1 MSSFDRVAHVYDA
14 TRSLS
19 PPVMRKVVD
28 GVAEFVGG
36 SSLVDFGV
44 GTGRLAAPLIQR
56 GVDVVGLD
64 IARSMIGQARDK
76 GVARLVL
83 AAGESAPF
91 RGESFDYAMVVHF
104 MHLMEEWKAV
114 VREIS
119 RVTRKG
125 LITLVGD
132 PLGSLPRDTYVQLR
146 EGRGFKMAGLKM
158 GEREMAEMVKPS
170 VTRVLVEYR
179 ERFDPSQLLE
189 EYAAKLHSITWDVP
203 DKVNAE
209 IVDAMRPLLGR
220 KRERERKVIM
230 AVWDRSQLR
239 GFDPSA

>member
-1 MSSFDRVAHVYDA
+1 LSSFDRVAHVYDA

-179 ERFDPSQLLE
+179 EQFDPSQLLE

-209 IVDAMRPLLGR
+209 IVGAMRPLLGR

>member
-19 PPVMRKVVD
+19 PPVMKKVVE
-28 GVAEFVGG
+28 GVEEFLGR

-44 GTGRLAAPLIQR
+44 GTGRLAAPLMQR

-64 IARSMIGQARDK
+64 VSRSMISQARDK
-76 GVARLVL
+76 GVAGLVQ
-83 AAGESAPF
+83 ASAESAPF
-91 RGESFDYAMVVHF
+91 RRESFDYAMVVHF
-104 MHLMEEWKAV
+104 MHLLSDWKAA
-114 VREIS
+114 VREVS
-119 RVTRKG
+119 RVVRKG

-132 PLGSLPRDTYVQLR
+132 PLGSLPRDTYVGLR
-146 EGRGFKMAGLKM
+146 EGRGFRMPGLKM

-170 VTRVLVEYR
+170 LTRTLVEYT
-179 ERFDPSQLLE
+179 EQFDPSQLLE
-189 EYAAKLHSITWDVP
+189 EYKAKLHSITWDVP

-209 IVDAMRPLLGR
+209 IVEAMRPLLGET
-220 KRERERKVIM
+220 RERERRVIL

>member
-179 ERFDPSQLLE
+179 EQFDPSQLLE

>member
-1 MSSFDRVAHVYDA
+1 M
-14 TRSLS
+14 
-19 PPVMRKVVD
+19 
-28 GVAEFVGG
+28 
-36 SSLVDFGV
+36 VDFGV
-44 GTGRLAAPLIQR
+44 GTGRLAAPLMQL

-64 IARSMIGQARDK
+64 VARSMIGQAREK
-76 GVARLVL
+76 GVAGLVL

-104 MHLMEEWKAV
+104 MHLMKDWRAV

-119 RVTRKG
+119 RVARKG

-132 PLGSLPRDTYVQLR
+132 PLGSLPRDTYVRLR
-146 EGRGFKMAGLKM
+146 EDRGFKMVGLKL

-170 VTRVLVEYR
+170 LTRTLVEYR
-179 ERFDPSQLLE
+179 EQFDPSQLLE

-209 IVDAMRPLLGR
+209 IVGAMRPLLGR